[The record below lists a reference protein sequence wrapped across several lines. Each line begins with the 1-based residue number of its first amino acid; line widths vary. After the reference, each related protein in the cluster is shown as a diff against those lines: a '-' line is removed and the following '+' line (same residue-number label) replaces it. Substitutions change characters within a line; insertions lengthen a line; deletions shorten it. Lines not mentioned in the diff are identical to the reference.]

1 MARSTTGS
9 WRPEPVIKKTSIGSG
24 RAVKKSSMNKSKKAS
39 FKTYKGQ
46 GK

>member
-1 MARSTTGS
+1 MAKKSTGT

-24 RAVKKSSMNKSKKAS
+24 RNVKRSSMNKSKKAS
-39 FKTYKGQ
+39 FKVYRGQ

>member
-9 WRPEPVIKKTSIGSG
+9 WRPEPVNKKTSIGDKNIKMST
-24 RAVKKSSMNKSKKAS
+24 MNKSKKAS
-39 FKTYKGQ
+39 FKKYRGQ